1 MTNIKLSPDAATG
14 KTTALANLSEEI
26 YERFEKVFDNSDFQV
41 DIHTSTEVST
51 IKISRLMY
59 DAYGELEA
67 YIDIEFKDGYAT
79 VDGYFDGLHSGHDE
93 LSVSTESNDVDTI
106 YEKIEDA
113 ICVAYGKIA
122 ENEMRGWLLQYY
134 NE

>member
-1 MTNIKLSPDAATG
+1 M
-14 KTTALANLSEEI
+14 
-26 YERFEKVFDNSDFQV
+26 FDNSDFQV
-41 DIHTSTEVST
+41 DIDTSTEVST

-79 VDGYFDGLHSGHDE
+79 VDGYYDGGHSGHDE
-93 LSVSTESNDVDTI
+93 LRVSTESNDVDII
-106 YEKIEDA
+106 YQKIEDA

-122 ENEMRGWLLQYY
+122 ENEMRVWLLQYY
-134 NE
+134 